1 MSLILSDK
9 YKAFCRHVLTDK
21 ATVDVL
27 EGTTAAGKT
36 TVGVFAFISKV
47 YNSKSEKAS
56 IISGLDTG
64 TIEKN
69 IINAE
74 LGILDVFG
82 SIVKYNGGGTS
93 KTKQSHLVVHGRYGD
108 KIIYIFGY
116 ADRAKWKKNLGA
128 QYYATYIDEVNIAD
142 IDYVRETVMRSDY
155 TMMTLNPDDPN
166 LPVYKEYINCCR
178 PLAEYQQDAPV
189 EINNMLIEEPKQGY
203 VHWFF
208 SFKHNAGL
216 PQRKIDQIILNV
228 PKGTKLYKNKVLG
241 LRGRATGLVFGLFD
255 RHRHLITK
263 DEAKKYIRD
272 VALREQT
279 EWFEYFTAGL
289 DTSYS
294 QKSPDTIAM
303 SFAGI
308 TNKGRYILLNEKVYS
323 NADMDIPIAPSDTV
337 INFVDFLNR
346 NQKEWGLAR
355 QTFVDSADQATQTEF
370 KKYKRAHPECIYIFN
385 DAYKKV
391 TNIDRINLQ
400 LGWMSYDDEHGKEPC
415 FFVVEDC
422 SEYISELE
430 LYSWDENKDNT
441 PEDGH
446 DHMIQSAQYGWI
458 PYRTKIYRKEEPKE

>member
-9 YKAFCRHVLTDK
+9 YKAFCKHVLEEK
-21 ATVDVL
+21 AIVDVL

-36 TVGVFAFISKV
+36 TVGAFAFISKI
-47 YNSKSEKAS
+47 YNSRSDKAS

-74 LGILDVFG
+74 LGILDIFG
-82 SIVKYNGGGTS
+82 SIVQYNGGGTS
-93 KTKQSHLVVHGRYGD
+93 KVKQSHLVVHGKYGD
-108 KIIYIFGY
+108 KIVYIFGY
-116 ADRAKWKKNLGA
+116 GDRAKWKKNLGA

-166 LPVYKEYINCCR
+166 LPVYKEYINCSR
-178 PLAEYQQDAPV
+178 PIEKYTEDAPA
-189 EINNMLIEEPKQGY
+189 EINNMLNEIEPKPGY

-216 PQRKIDQIILNV
+216 PQKKIEQIILNV

-241 LRGRATGLVFGLFD
+241 LRGRATGLVFEIFSRK
-255 RHRHLITK
+255 RHVITRE
-263 DEAKKYIRD
+263 EAKKYIKND
-272 VALREQT
+272 SPEQG
-279 EWFEYFTAGL
+279 EWFIQFTAGL

-303 SFAGI
+303 TFAGI
-308 TNKGRYILLNEKVYS
+308 TNKGKYILLSEKKYN
-323 NADMDIPIAPSDTV
+323 NAELQQPIAPSDTV
-337 INFVDFLNR
+337 VNFIDFLNR
-346 NQKEWGLAR
+346 NRKEWGFAR
-355 QTFVDSADQATQTEF
+355 NTFVDNADQATQTEF
-370 KKYKRAHPECIYIFN
+370 IKYKRTHMDCMYIFN
-385 DAYKKV
+385 DAYKKI

-400 LGWMSYDDEHGKEPC
+400 LGWMSYDDEHGKTPC
-415 FFVVEDC
+415 FFVTEDC
-422 SEYISELE
+422 PEYINEME
-430 LYSWDENKDNT
+430 LYSWKEDKDNE

-446 DHMIQSAQYGWI
+446 DHFIQSAQYGWI
-458 PYRTKIYRKEEPKE
+458 PYRDKIYRKDM